1 MVVECTCGRRLYVWW
16 YNVRVVVDRK
26 YNYELSDKVVTL
38 WHKPCAKLIVKEI
51 LVAQEQSSNYY
62 HTCISFTIV

>member
-51 LVAQEQSSNYY
+51 HV
-62 HTCISFTIV
+62 